1 MKSNLLQLITLS
13 AALGIC
19 ATANA
24 DTSINEVFTCQLKE
38 GKTMDDVRAANS
50 KWVKFM
56 NANVAGGNIGSSIAT
71 TVVGNA
77 TSGYF
82 LYVDTFANLESWST
96 AKSAT
101 EGNDEGEAIDAELG
115 EVADCSG
122 NRLYS
127 VEES

>member
-1 MKSNLLQLITLS
+1 VKSNLLQLITLT
-13 AALGIC
+13 AALGFC
-19 ATANA
+19 ATATA
-24 DTSINEVFTCQLKE
+24 DTTINEVFTCQLKE

-71 TVVGNA
+71 NVVGNA

-82 LYVDTFANLESWST
+82 LYVDTFPSLESWST

-101 EGNDEGEAIDAELG
+101 EGDDEGEAIDAELG
-115 EVADCSG
+115 EVADCSD

-127 VEES
+127 SEES

>member
-1 MKSNLLQLITLS
+1 MKSKLLQLITLS
-13 AALGIC
+13 LALSFC

-56 NANVAGGNIGSSIAT
+56 NANVDGGKIGSSIVT

-77 TSGYF
+77 TTGHF
-82 LYVDTFANLESWST
+82 LYVDSFPSLESWST
-96 AKSAT
+96 AKKAT
-101 EGNDEGEAIDAELG
+101 EGDDEGEAIDAELG
-115 EVADCSG
+115 EVAACSD

-127 VEES
+127 SEES

>member
-1 MKSNLLQLITLS
+1 
-13 AALGIC
+13 
-19 ATANA
+19 
-24 DTSINEVFTCQLKE
+24 
-38 GKTMDDVRAANS
+38 MDDVRAANS

-56 NANVAGGNIGSSIAT
+56 NANVEGGEIGSSIVT

-82 LYVDTFANLESWST
+82 LYVDTFPSLESWST

-115 EVADCSG
+115 EVADCSE

-127 VEES
+127 SEES

>member
-1 MKSNLLQLITLS
+1 MKSNLLQLITMSLALS
-13 AALGIC
+13 FC

-24 DTSINEVFTCQLKE
+24 DTSINEVFTCQLNE

-56 NANVAGGNIGSSIAT
+56 NANVDGGKIGSSIVT
-71 TVVGNA
+71 TVVGDA
-77 TSGYF
+77 STGHF
-82 LYVDTFANLESWST
+82 LYVDTFPDLATWST
-96 AKSAT
+96 AKKAT

-115 EVADCSG
+115 EVADCSD

-127 VEES
+127 AEES

>member
-1 MKSNLLQLITLS
+1 MKSNILQLITLS
-13 AALGIC
+13 LTLSFC
-19 ATANA
+19 ATVTA
-24 DTSINEVFTCQLKE
+24 DTSIDEVFTCQLNE

-56 NANVAGGNIGSSIAT
+56 NANVKGGEIGSSIVT

-77 TSGYF
+77 TPGHF
-82 LYVDTFANLESWST
+82 LYVDTFRNLESWSA
-96 AKSAT
+96 AKKAT

-115 EVADCSG
+115 EVADCSD

-127 VEES
+127 AEES